1 MKSIIFFVLS
11 EFILFPVIVGLV
23 RWRRIDKSYRPFFIL
38 LCIGA
43 INEVVSFILIKK
55 FHLYNYVPMNMYI
68 LVEWIMLA
76 WQFHVWGF
84 LKQKRR
90 LFEILLILSCLP
102 WVAENF
108 VFSTLSSFSPY
119 FRFLYFFLV
128 VLLSINQINFMI
140 THDNRRLFRNP
151 RFLICIGFVFYFVF
165 MTLYFWAYQVSL
177 YNTSKM
183 STTFVYMMAYV
194 NALTNSI
201 YAIAFL
207 LVPARV
213 KFTL

>member
-1 MKSIIFFVLS
+1 MKSLIFFVLS

-23 RWRRIDKSYRPFFIL
+23 RWRRIDKSYQPFFFL
-38 LCIGA
+38 LCVGA
-43 INEVVSFILIKK
+43 INEVVSFILIKE

-68 LVEWIMLA
+68 VVEWIMLA

-84 LKQKRR
+84 LKHKRR
-90 LFEILLILSCLP
+90 LFYVLLFLSALF

-108 VFSTLSSFSPY
+108 VFGTLSGFSPY
-119 FRFLYFFLV
+119 FRFFYFFLV

-140 THDNRRLFRNP
+140 THDNRSLFRNP
-151 RFLICIGFVFYFVF
+151 RFLICIGFVIYFVF
-165 MTLYFWAYQVSL
+165 MTLFFWAYQVSL
-177 YNTSKM
+177 YDKSKM
-183 STTFVYMMAYV
+183 STTFVYLMAYV

-207 LVPARV
+207 LIPARV